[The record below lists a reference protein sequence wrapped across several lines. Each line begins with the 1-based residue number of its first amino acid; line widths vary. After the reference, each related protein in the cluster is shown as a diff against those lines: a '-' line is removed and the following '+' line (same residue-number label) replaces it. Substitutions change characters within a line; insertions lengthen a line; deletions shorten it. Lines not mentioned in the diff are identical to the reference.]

1 MVKVKLFTKSYCPY
15 CHRALDLLKELGADV
30 ENIEVDNGNEEW
42 ETEKEKQ
49 EQRHTTVPMIFIG
62 DKFIGGSD
70 ELQELN
76 NSGKL
81 KEMLK

>member
-30 ENIEVDNGNEEW
+30 ENIEVDNGNKEW
-42 ETEKEKQ
+42 ETQKE
-49 EQRHTTVPMIFIG
+49 ETGHTTVPMIFIG